1 MKRLLYKSPCVTV
14 TEAEPLSVFCTSNRP
29 EVMADESEH
38 LYNDLYDEETGERKE
53 RFYWGI

>member
-38 LYNDLYDEETGERKE
+38 LFEEKEESKE